1 MRIYSAASQ
10 KSIVLS
16 YTGTFRNS
24 RQSETHAAR
33 LPAHLLRAV
42 RKYGVRENDR
52 KRMLG
57 HSFGGD
63 VTNAVYGHRTL
74 EELRTEIEKIK
85 VPFVTNCD

>member
-1 MRIYSAASQ
+1 MKIKIEQNNTLGKQEKKKKENFFPSFSF
-10 KSIVLS
+10 K
-16 YTGTFRNS
+16 S
-24 RQSETHAAR
+24 RQKE
-33 LPAHLLRAV
+33 
-42 RKYGVRENDR
+42 KRENDR

-85 VPFVTNCD
+85 VPFVTNCDYRNPF